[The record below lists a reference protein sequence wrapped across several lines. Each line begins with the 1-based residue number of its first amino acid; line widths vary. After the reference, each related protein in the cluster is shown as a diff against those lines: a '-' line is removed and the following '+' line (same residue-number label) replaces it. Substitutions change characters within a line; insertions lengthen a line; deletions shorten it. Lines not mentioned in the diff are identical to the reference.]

1 MGYNEEFVARALE
14 LKGEEKV
21 SAPENLEVFEKFVSK
36 KLKEPMQ
43 RYVYMR
49 LFDIDDL
56 QPIFSAEFD
65 PEVLLVITDV
75 FTQQVIKNV
84 EFNNLEE

>member
-1 MGYNEEFVARALE
+1 MTP
-14 LKGEEKV
+14 
-21 SAPENLEVFEKFVSK
+21 PENLEVFEKYLK
-36 KLKEPMQ
+36 QKLREPMQ

-56 QPIFSAEFD
+56 QQIFNVEFD
-65 PEVLLVITDV
+65 PEVFLLIIDT
-75 FTQQVIKNV
+75 FINQVIKNV